1 MEKKLVL
8 GSASVGDKLDM
19 ARGRDSLKG
28 GRGPWKPE
36 VGPRRIRIRLLQKD
50 RGL

>member
-1 MEKKLVL
+1 MKKELVL

-28 GRGPWKPE
+28 GRRPWKPE
-36 VGPRRIRIRLLQKD
+36 VAPPRRIRLLQKD
-50 RGL
+50 GGL